1 MQPFDDLAI
10 PHSIE
15 TVDAQRAVWIA
26 GPKCLRHEVV
36 GEVYNPDQMRRVVS
50 AVQGRTGACMQAWLL
65 PEPQNPHDPN
75 AIVVWVLGGKVG
87 YLPRELAFQWKPIFA
102 SLYGRYGAH
111 VACQAQLDPPSQ
123 SNQGSFGVV
132 VWLPALPS
140 PQPTPSQRVPS
151 SMSALAP
158 QPAAVA
164 RPALVSVPSVQSPPF
179 TAAVAGAS
187 LPLAAQELEQLRT
200 ELRAA
205 HGDIARTQA
214 EAKSAQDLT
223 AAAQRELR
231 AAQEALKTATRDPED
246 LERIRGDIVR
256 AKVELEA
263 ADRALRSIEEALDI
277 QSFGFYAPKYGFES
291 SAQYTAR
298 LKGTRDEQQMLIKED
313 KAAPCDTKWS
323 VGGSAAEGKKMIRQQ
338 SKLMLRAFNGECD
351 AAIAKVRYDNVTTLE
366 QRITKA
372 YDDMNKLGEVQRVF
386 ISRRYFDLKLAELH
400 LVHEHREKVQQEK
413 EEQKR
418 IKEQMREEQKAQEE
432 IDRAKAEAEKEE
444 AKSAAALDRARAELA
459 AADAAAAAE
468 AARIE
473 AAGVEAASA
482 EVARTATAKQHEKLE
497 ALVNRLETDL
507 KDALD
512 RKAKAIARAQLTK
525 SGHVYVLSNIGS
537 FGDGIYKIGM
547 TRRLEPLERVEELGD
562 ASVPFPFDVHAII
575 YSEDAPALEGK
586 LHRAFAARRV
596 NMVNHRKEYFRV
608 TLEEIRDTVQ
618 SLHGLVTFLL
628 VPAAEEYRKTQ
639 SAADAPAAGLAAAPP
654 PELAPAVSSF
664 AGEP

>member
-10 PHSIE
+10 PHSMTTI
-15 TVDAQRAVWIA
+15 DAQNAVWIA
-26 GPKCLRHEVV
+26 GPTCLRHEVV
-36 GEVYNPDQMRRVVS
+36 DELYNPDQMRRVVA
-50 AVQGRTGACMQAWLL
+50 AVQGRSDACIQAWLI
-65 PEPQNPHDPN
+65 PEPQNPHDTN
-75 AIVVWVLGGKVG
+75 AIIVWVLGGKVG
-87 YLPRELAFQWKPIFA
+87 YLPREMAFQWKPILA
-102 SLYGRYGAH
+102 RLYGRYGAH
-111 VACQAQLDPPSQ
+111 VACQAQIEPPSQ

-132 VWLPALPS
+132 VWLPAVPS
-140 PQPTPSQRVPS
+140 PQPTPSQRLPS
-151 SMSALAP
+151 SMVLAF
-158 QPAAVA
+158 QPATAA
-164 RPALVSVPSVQSPPF
+164 RPAPVAVRPAQSAPV
-179 TAAVAGAS
+179 TAAVAGPA
-187 LPLAAQELEQLRT
+187 LPSAAQELEQLRT
-200 ELRAA
+200 GLMAA
-205 HGDIARTQA
+205 QGDITRAQA

-223 AAAQRELR
+223 IATQRELQ
-231 AAQEALKTATRDPED
+231 AAKEALKTATRDPDD

-256 AKVELEA
+256 AKVEFEA
-263 ADRALRSIEEALDI
+263 ADRALRSVEEALDI

-291 SAQYTAR
+291 SAHYTAR

-313 KAAPCDTKWS
+313 RAAPCDTKWS

-338 SKLMLRAFNGECD
+338 AKLMLRAFNGECD

-366 QRITKA
+366 QRLTKA
-372 YDDMNKLGEVQRVF
+372 YGDINKLGEVQRVF
-386 ISRRYFDLKLAELH
+386 ISQRYFDLKLAELH

-413 EEQKR
+413 DEQKR
-418 IKEQMREEQKAQEE
+418 VKEQMREEQKAQEE
-432 IDRAKAEAEKEE
+432 IDRAKADAEKEE

-459 AADAAAAAE
+459 AADAAAATE
-468 AARIE
+468 AAKIE
-473 AAGVEAASA
+473 AVGVEATLA

-537 FGDGIYKIGM
+537 FGEGIYKIGM
-547 TRRLEPLERVEELGD
+547 TRRLEPLERVDELGD

-596 NMVNHRKEYFRV
+596 NSVNHRKEYFRV
-608 TLEEIRDTVQ
+608 TLDEIRDTVQ

-628 VPAAEEYRKTQ
+628 IPPAEEYRKTR
-639 SAADAPAAGLAAAPP
+639 SAADAPSDARVAATP
-654 PELAPAVSSF
+654 PELAPAVGSF

>member
-1 MQPFDDLAI
+1 MQPFDDLSI

-15 TVDAQRAVWIA
+15 IVDAQRAVWIA

-50 AVQGRTGACMQAWLL
+50 AVHGRTEALIQAWLL
-65 PEPQNPHDPN
+65 PDPQNPHDPN
-75 AIVVWVLGGKVG
+75 AIIVWVLGGKVG
-87 YLPRELAFQWKPIFA
+87 YLARELAFQWKPIFA

-111 VACQAQLDPPSQ
+111 VACQAQLDPPSH

-132 VWLPALPS
+132 VWLPALPL

-151 SMSALAP
+151 
-158 QPAAVA
+158 
-164 RPALVSVPSVQSPPF
+164 PPF
-179 TAAVAGAS
+179 TAAGAGQS

-205 HGDIARTQA
+205 RSDIARTQA
-214 EAKSAQDLT
+214 EAKSAQDATT
-223 AAAQRELR
+223 AAHRELR
-231 AAQEALKTATRDPED
+231 AAQEALKAATRDPDE

-256 AKVELEA
+256 AKAEFEA
-263 ADRALRSIEEALDI
+263 AHRALRSIEEALDI

-372 YDDMNKLGEVQRVF
+372 YDDINKLGEVQRVF

-413 EEQKR
+413 DEQKR
-418 IKEQMREEQKAQEE
+418 IKEQMREEQRAQEE
-432 IDRAKAEAEKEE
+432 IDRAKADAEKEE
-444 AKSAAALDRARAELA
+444 AKSAAALARARAELA
-459 AADAAAAAE
+459 AVDAAAAAE

-482 EVARTATAKQHEKLE
+482 EVARAATAKQHEKLE

-608 TLEEIRDTVQ
+608 TLEEIRDAVQ

-639 SAADAPAAGLAAAPP
+639 AAADASPTGLAAAPP